1 MGSISAW
8 RKRSIVRNIESRPGD
23 SETMFRR
30 IHIVAALLA
39 VSAGTAL
46 YAATPAEKI
55 AERQENFKAVGRA
68 NKAIR
73 DELAKSTPN
82 LVVINSNARTLHI
95 TARRIG
101 WLFGRDTGP
110 QTGVKT
116 GALPIIWTQFAD
128 FRSKHIALTNAARD
142 LEAAART
149 NNPAT
154 VRTALAS
161 LGGTCKACHDV
172 YRKKD

>member
-1 MGSISAW
+1 M
-8 RKRSIVRNIESRPGD
+8 VRR
-23 SETMFRR
+23 MR
-30 IHIVAALLA
+30 IVAAVMA
-39 VSAGTAL
+39 VSIGTVL

-55 AERQENFKAVGRA
+55 AERQENFKALGRA

-73 DELAKSTPN
+73 DELAKSSPN
-82 LVVINSNARTLHI
+82 LVVINSNARNLHI

-110 QTGVKT
+110 QAGVRT
-116 GALPIIWTQFAD
+116 GALPIIWTQFPD

-142 LEAAART
+142 LESAART
-149 NNPAT
+149 NNAAS
-154 VRTALAS
+154 VRTALAT

>member
-1 MGSISAW
+1 M
-8 RKRSIVRNIESRPGD
+8 VRRALVIA
-23 SETMFRR
+23 T
-30 IHIVAALLA
+30 ALLA
-39 VSAGTAL
+39 TAGTAL

-73 DELAKSTPN
+73 DELAKSSPDFA
-82 LVVINSNARTLHI
+82 VIRNNAHSLHV

-110 QTGVKT
+110 RPGVKT
-116 GALPIIWTQFAD
+116 GALPIIWTQFSD
-128 FRSKHIALTNAARD
+128 FRTKHIQFTNAARD
-142 LEAAART
+142 LDAAART
-149 NNPAT
+149 NNAAS
-154 VRTALAS
+154 VRTALQT

>member
-1 MGSISAW
+1 
-8 RKRSIVRNIESRPGD
+8 
-23 SETMFRR
+23 MFHRMR
-30 IHIVAALLA
+30 IAAAIIA
-39 VSAGTAL
+39 VSFGTVL

-73 DELAKSTPN
+73 DELAKPAPN
-82 LVVINSNARTLHI
+82 LAVINNNARTLHV

-110 QTGVKT
+110 QSGVRT
-116 GALPIIWTQFAD
+116 GALPIIWTQFPD
-128 FRSKHIALTNAARD
+128 FRSKHIAFTNAARD

-149 NNPAT
+149 NNAAT
-154 VRTALAS
+154 VRTALAT